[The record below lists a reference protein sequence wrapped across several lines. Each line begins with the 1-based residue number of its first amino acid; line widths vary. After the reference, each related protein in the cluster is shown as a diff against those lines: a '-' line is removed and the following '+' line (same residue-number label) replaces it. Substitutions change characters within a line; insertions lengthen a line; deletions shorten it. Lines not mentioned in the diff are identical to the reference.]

1 MNLQARPILARL
13 DGVLVSTD
21 WETRFSLTSLFSL
34 PHPTSNH
41 TSMCLDSN
49 ESMEAKRRIFW
60 FEKMWLE
67 APSCEA
73 VVKESWEIPISS
85 LHQDVN
91 EILAGKIRHLRKII
105 RMWEK
110 CCFGSIKN
118 KKKEIT
124 EEIYILGTLQE
135 VKELSQEELAYL
147 QSLRVI
153 VQNIYKKEE
162 IIWIQRARVN

>member
-1 MNLQARPILARL
+1 M
-13 DGVLVSTD
+13 
-21 WETRFSLTSLFSL
+21 
-34 PHPTSNH
+34 
-41 TSMCLDSN
+41 
-49 ESMEAKRRIFW
+49 
-60 FEKMWLE
+60 
-67 APSCEA
+67 
-73 VVKESWEIPISS
+73 
-85 LHQDVN
+85 
-91 EILAGKIRHLRKII
+91 HLRKII

-147 QSLRVI
+147 QSLRVLA
-153 VQNIYKKEE
+153 QSIYKKEE